1 LATGGPFGIDPTSFF
16 GEFDAEGTPI
26 GVNDI
31 SGSVTGTPSTTPVP
45 EPSSLLLLGSG
56 FLALG
61 GFARKRLVA
70 LFN

>member
-1 LATGGPFGIDPTSFF
+1 MNDPTIFGDLTGGT
-16 GEFDAEGTPI
+16 
-26 GVNDI
+26 VN
-31 SGSVTGTPSTTPVP
+31 GTPSVAAP

-61 GFARKRLVA
+61 GFARKRLVT

>member
-1 LATGGPFGIDPTSFF
+1 MDAIIDGKVTATPT
-16 GEFDAEGTPI
+16 G
-26 GVNDI
+26 
-31 SGSVTGTPSTTPVP
+31 VP

-70 LFN
+70 RFN